1 MQETKKIKW
10 LIAHEP
16 VDLFLRT
23 AKAFSKDVYE
33 RTNGAIEIEILTS
46 SEFSKKYNRPI
57 ENPLS
62 YMEEGLL
69 EMSQLHISH
78 LWKYNTP
85 AFMALELP
93 FLFNDHD
100 HVARVVEGKIG
111 QEMLESLKEKSPARG
126 LAFTYSGGYRV
137 MLSNEEINTL
147 ADFKNLKFYTGT
159 NPIAIDTI
167 EAIGGLADPQVNDQW
182 GRIIAEEKQNNHDAV
197 DTTLPRVPN
206 FVKDNSKKRYI
217 TDTKHSIF
225 LTTIVVSEKWWNTL
239 TDELKSAISKSAI
252 DAARLE
258 RQWSLEDAEE
268 LIKNASEQGL
278 FYKELD
284 QKEME
289 KFHSLTHPLYTKYDT
304 VFMPGFIDQIKNS

>member
-1 MQETKKIKW
+1 MNKTQKIRW

-16 VDLFLRT
+16 AELFLRT
-23 AKAFSKDVYE
+23 AKAFSKDVYD
-33 RTNGAIEIEILTS
+33 RTNGAVEIEIFTL
-46 SEFSKKYNRPI
+46 SEFAKKHRREI
-57 ENPLS
+57 ENPLV
-62 YMEEGLL
+62 YMEEGLV

-78 LWKYNTP
+78 LWKYNAP

-100 HVARVVEGKIG
+100 HVARVVEGEIG
-111 QEMLESLKEKSPARG
+111 QNMLNSLKEKSPVRG

-137 MLSNEEINTL
+137 MLSDEEINTL
-147 ADFKNLKFYTGT
+147 ADFKNLTFYTGT

-167 EAIGGLADPQVNDQW
+167 EAVGGLPDPQVNDHW
-182 GRIIAEEKQNNHDAV
+182 GLSLHETQKDEHNAV
-197 DTTLPRVPN
+197 DTTLPRVPS
-206 FVKDNSKKRYI
+206 FVKGNSKKRYI

-225 LTTIVVSEKWWNTL
+225 LTTIIVSEKWWNSL
-239 TDELKSAISKSAI
+239 TDELKSAISASAV

-258 RQWSLEDAEE
+258 RQWSLDDAKEM
-268 LIKNASEQGL
+268 IKNASEQGL

-289 KFHSLTHPLYTKYDT
+289 KFYSLTEPLYTKYKS
-304 VFMPGFIDQIKNS
+304 VFMPGFIDQLKNS